1 MGIEEEVVT
10 AAEDILKQTPGGL
23 TKEALVRM
31 IAPRLPNKLL
41 PAKIIEMLRKQPQR
55 FVEGG
60 DGRWRL
66 RAQAVLLPMDEPIA
80 ASMTNGNATQHLRKG
95 CYVVFDLEA
104 IGADARSPATE
115 IIQIAAWR
123 WIDGQA
129 QESRPWSTF
138 VHPSVPIPA
147 HIVELTQ
154 ISEREVHDAPS
165 AREALQ
171 AFFEYIGDLP
181 LIAHN
186 GASYDG
192 PLIQASCERLGMEL
206 PPTFLVLDTL
216 PLARALLPLE
226 KEHKVGSLAKRFNCD
241 RPDAHRADADVEML
255 AGIVQGMEREL
266 HTWPT
271 GAAVYELLRRAGDP
285 WTAVLKPPAQ
295 VPTAA
300 EVIATFGE
308 HITPLLPERDP
319 STTVPSDIGST
330 SIRGNERATIK
341 AHSTP
346 LDLPR
351 PYEDR
356 SPYGDRSSPGEM
368 GSADM
373 SAVEEAF
380 ERAEALGRVRR
391 EAQLEMARLAAG
403 ILRDGGY
410 AVIEAGT
417 GTGKSQGYSLPAALQ
432 ARASGRPV
440 ALSTFTRVLQTQLV
454 ERELPFVQQLVPG
467 LTYAL

>member
-1 MGIEEEVVT
+1 MAIEEDVVA

-41 PAKIIEMLRKQPQR
+41 PARIIEMLRRQPQR

-66 RAQAVLLPMDEPIA
+66 REQATLLPLDEPVTESI
-80 ASMTNGNATQHLRKG
+80 TNSNAPPVQNLRQG

-123 WIDGQA
+123 WIDGHP
-129 QESRPWSTF
+129 QESSPWSTF
-138 VHPSVPIPA
+138 VRPSVSIPA
-147 HIVELTQ
+147 NIVELTQ
-154 ISEREVHDAPS
+154 ISDSEVRDAPF

-171 AFFEYIGDLP
+171 AFFEHVGNLP

-192 PLIQASCERLGMEL
+192 PLIQATCGRLGMAL

-226 KEHKVGSLAKRFNCD
+226 KDHKVGSLSKHFNCD

-255 AGIVQGMEREL
+255 AGIVQGLEREL

-271 GAAVYELLRRAGDP
+271 GVAVYELLRRAGDP
-285 WTAVLKPPAQ
+285 WISVLKPPAQ

-300 EVIATFGE
+300 EVIGIFGE

-319 STTVPSDIGST
+319 STTDSSE
-330 SIRGNERATIK
+330 NERATIK

-356 SPYGDRSSPGEM
+356 SPYGDRSP
-368 GSADM
+368 DM
-373 SAVEEAF
+373 SAVDEAF
-380 ERAEALGRVRR
+380 
-391 EAQLEMARLAAG
+391 
-403 ILRDGGY
+403 
-410 AVIEAGT
+410 
-417 GTGKSQGYSLPAALQ
+417 
-432 ARASGRPV
+432 ARA
-440 ALSTFTRVLQTQLV
+440 
-454 ERELPFVQQLVPG
+454 
-467 LTYAL
+467 

>member
-1 MGIEEEVVT
+1 MSAQRECNHFTHKKKGQNSERYTKRTDMSIEEEVVA
-10 AAEDILKQTPGGL
+10 AAEGILQQTPGGL
-23 TKEALVRM
+23 TKEALAPL
-31 IAPRLPNKLL
+31 IAPHLTNKHLPST
-41 PAKIIEMLRKQPQR
+41 KIIEFLRRRPQR

-66 RAQAVLLPMDEPIA
+66 RAGAVAEAVLLPVDEPVA
-80 ASMTNGNATQHLRKG
+80 ASVTNGNAALASHLRQG
-95 CYVVFDLEA
+95 CYAVFDLEA

-123 WIDGQA
+123 WIDGHP

-138 VHPSVPIPA
+138 ARPSVSIPA

-154 ISEREVHDAPS
+154 ISDSEVRDAPS

-171 AFFEYIGDLP
+171 AFFEHVGDLP

-192 PLIQASCERLGMEL
+192 PLIQATCERLGMAL

-226 KEHKVGSLAKRFNCD
+226 KEHKVGSLAKHFHCD
-241 RPDAHRADADVEML
+241 RSDAHRADADVEML
-255 AGIVQGMEREL
+255 AGIVQGLEREL

-319 STTVPSDIGST
+319 STTDSS
-330 SIRGNERATIK
+330 GNERVTCPPDRVTIK

-346 LDLPR
+346 RDLPR
-351 PYEDR
+351 PYGDR
-356 SPYGDRSSPGEM
+356 SPDV
-368 GSADM
+368 
-373 SAVEEAF
+373 SAVEEA
-380 ERAEALGRVRR
+380 
-391 EAQLEMARLAAG
+391 
-403 ILRDGGY
+403 
-410 AVIEAGT
+410 
-417 GTGKSQGYSLPAALQ
+417 
-432 ARASGRPV
+432 
-440 ALSTFTRVLQTQLV
+440 
-454 ERELPFVQQLVPG
+454 
-467 LTYAL
+467 